1 MATNNDLRFSNISM
15 LPVFNTENWTLE
27 NASINTETGVLT
39 ISPGGS
45 AYVLPSQT
53 IVNLCFQH
61 CKIYIKFKND
71 AMLPSNN
78 FKSGPKIEIRETYKN
93 TDNAINKNVSRCL
106 GLNVFTEVD
115 ADNHIYSDT
124 TIFKTLNKPLAAYLF
139 KIINTSN
146 SDLVIYDLGAYT
158 SIDISEDQVS
168 NVVSNVNTSTKPG
181 SFKVY
186 FTDETYGMLS
196 GLGAVL
202 ANQSN
207 ELKYKPIY
215 ANGLLGNIET
225 NFGVTFGVVNI
236 PEPIDLS
243 T

>member
-1 MATNNDLRFSNISM
+1 MATNNDLRFSNTSM
-15 LPVFNTENWTLE
+15 LPILNTENWTLE
-27 NASINTETGVLT
+27 DASIDTQTGTLV
-39 ISPGGS
+39 IAPGGY
-45 AYVLPSQT
+45 AYATPSQT
-53 IVNLCFQH
+53 IVNLCFQY
-61 CKIYIKFKND
+61 CQVYMRFKNE

-78 FKSGPKIEIRETYKN
+78 FKSGPHIEIRETYKN
-93 TDNAINKNVSRCL
+93 TNNAISKNVSRCL

-115 ADNHIYSDT
+115 AEAYIYDDT
-124 TIFKTLNKPLAAYLF
+124 TIFRTLNKPLGAYFF
-139 KIINTSN
+139 KIVNDSD
-146 SDLVIYDLGAYT
+146 SDLIIYSLGVYS

-168 NVVSNVNTSTKPG
+168 TVVSNVNTATKPG

-186 FTDETYGMLS
+186 FTDETYSMLS

-236 PEPIDLS
+236 PQPIDLS

>member
-1 MATNNDLRFSNISM
+1 MATNNDLRFSNTSM
-15 LPVFNTENWTLE
+15 LPVLSSENWTLE
-27 NASINTETGVLT
+27 DASINSETGELT
-39 ISPGGS
+39 IYPGGC
-45 AYVLPSQT
+45 AYVVPTQT

-61 CKIYIKFKND
+61 CQVYLKFKNES
-71 AMLPSNN
+71 MLPSNN
-78 FKSGPKIEIRETYKN
+78 FKSGPKVEICETYKN
-93 TDNAINKNVSRCL
+93 TDNAIYKNVSRCL

-115 ADNHIYSDT
+115 VENHVYSDT
-124 TIFKTLNKPLAAYLF
+124 TIFKTLNKPLGAYFF
-139 KIINTSN
+139 KIVNN
-146 SDLVIYDLGAYT
+146 SDSDLIIYNLGVYT
-158 SIDISEDQVS
+158 SIDISEEQVS
-168 NVVSNVNTSTKPG
+168 NVVSNVNSSTKPG

-236 PEPIDLS
+236 PQPIDLS

>member
-1 MATNNDLRFSNISM
+1 MGTSNDLRFSNISM
-15 LPVFNTENWTLE
+15 LPVLNAENWMLE
-27 NASINTETGVLT
+27 NASINADTGELN
-39 ISPGGS
+39 ISPGGYAS
-45 AYVLPSQT
+45 VSPSQT

-61 CKIYIKFKND
+61 CKVYLKFKSD

-78 FKSGPKIEIRETYKN
+78 FKSGPKVEICETYKDTNN
-93 TDNAINKNVSRCL
+93 TINKNVSRCL
-106 GLNVFTEVD
+106 GLNVFNEVD
-115 ADNHIYSDT
+115 IENHIYSDT
-124 TIFKTLNKPLAAYLF
+124 TIFKALNKPLAAYVF
-139 KIINTSN
+139 KIINN
-146 SDLVIYDLGAYT
+146 SDSELIVYDLGVYT

-168 NVVSNVNTSTKPG
+168 SVVSSVNTSTKPG

-186 FTDETYGMLS
+186 FTDSTYGMLS

-202 ANQSN
+202 ANQSK

-225 NFGVTFGVVNI
+225 NFGVTYGVVNI
-236 PEPIDLS
+236 PEPIDLN